1 MPAAAAWLVGL
12 LCCVRIFACASNGQF
27 TAAGTQADKNDLM
40 EQFVAHGF
48 AAIEAPPLLIKE
60 AEELPAASPLTYDPI
75 AASQTIFFK
84 MVQMFIMM
92 TFIQQLPALS
102 SGLTKKMD

>member
-1 MPAAAAWLVGL
+1 MLQFGGL
-12 LCCVRIFACASNGQF
+12 LLYE
-27 TAAGTQADKNDLM
+27 TQR
-40 EQFVAHGF
+40 V
-48 AAIEAPPLLIKE
+48 IKE
-60 AEELPAASPLTYDPI
+60 AEELPAASPHTYDPI

>member
-12 LCCVRIFACASNGQF
+12 LCFVRISACASNVQF

-60 AEELPAASPLTYDPI
+60 AEELLEASAALFTEPI
-75 AASQTIFFK
+75 HVKYATASEMHRQIEA
-84 MVQMFIMM
+84 MM
-92 TFIQQLPALS
+92 SVHQRAGSENQKSLL
-102 SGLTKKMD
+102 